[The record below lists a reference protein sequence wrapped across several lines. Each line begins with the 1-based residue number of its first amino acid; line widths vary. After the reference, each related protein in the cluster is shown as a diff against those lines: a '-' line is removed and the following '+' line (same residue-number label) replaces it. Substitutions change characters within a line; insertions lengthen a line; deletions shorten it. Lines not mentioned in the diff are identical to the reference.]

1 MTQSKDNNIEI
12 TSDDTSFTIKLDE
25 TYGATTSYIDGID
38 SGSVVY
44 SSVDSMADT
53 ITLDLSD
60 ITLDGIVD
68 TNPGQYNFNWTYEQ
82 KEFENCLPGLD
93 EVNKMCEVYP
103 GLAKAYENFKT
114 AYKLVEQDYK
124 GKKKAGEIDD
134 DIPF

>member
-1 MTQSKDNNIEI
+1 MDDKDIEI
-12 TSDDTSFTIKLDE
+12 TADDSTFTVNLGE
-25 TYGATTSYIDGID
+25 TYGATTSYVDCMD

-44 SSVDSMADT
+44 STGLSDSDT

-60 ITLDGIVD
+60 ITIDGLVD
-68 TNPGQYNFNWTYEQ
+68 TDGFSSFSNWSFEQ
-82 KEFENCLPGLD
+82 RPFENCMPSVD
-93 EVNKMCEVYP
+93 DVNKMCEVYP

-114 AYKLVEQDYK
+114 AYKLVEQDFK

>member
-1 MTQSKDNNIEI
+1 MDDKDIEI
-12 TSDDTSFTIKLDE
+12 TSTDSTFTINLGD
-25 TYGATTSYIDGID
+25 TYGATTSYIDGMD

-44 SSVDSMADT
+44 STGLSNSDT

-60 ITLDGIVD
+60 ITIDGLVD
-68 TNPGQYNFNWTYEQ
+68 TEGTYRFNDWSFEQ
-82 KEFENCLPGLD
+82 RPFENCMPSVD
-93 EVNKMCEVYP
+93 DVNKMCEVYP

-114 AYKLVEQDYK
+114 AYKLVEQDFK

>member
-1 MTQSKDNNIEI
+1 MTQSKNNNIEI
-12 TSDDTSFTIKLDE
+12 TSDDNVFTIKLDE
-25 TYGATTSYIDGID
+25 TYGATTTYLDNTENI
-38 SGSVVY
+38 VY
-44 SSVDSMADT
+44 TTDHTGPDT

-60 ITLDGIVD
+60 ITVD
-68 TNPGQYNFNWTYEQ
+68 DIIDTDPSQYNFNWIYEQ
-82 KEFENCLPGLD
+82 KEFENCLPSID

-124 GKKKAGEIDD
+124 GKKKAGEVDD